1 MKNTLPGYLPNRELR
16 TASGCWNSTT
26 GIFPRCLFSVSV
38 KTSEIRNKIGATIE
52 NKYGLLAASPIADAD
67 SIEAR

>member
-1 MKNTLPGYLPNRELR
+1 M
-16 TASGCWNSTT
+16 T
-26 GIFPRCLFSVSV
+26 GIFPRCLLSVSV
-38 KTSEIRNKIGATIE
+38 KTSEIGNKIGSTIE